1 MKKVISLLIISILVW
16 LSNVSADSSSDSSTW
31 TTDSTSTWT
40 IVVVTSTW
48 TIDSTNTWTT
58 DTSTS
63 TWITVSTSTSTWTTA
78 NSNDNSTSSGST
90 DDKREV
96 RDVQKRFSSEFN
108 TLKEQYKE
116 GMNLKEKR
124 DEYLKKKNE
133 LFDQYKTQLAETHSG
148 AIEKREEI
156 KINFKEQKEELKN
169 KLQEKRQEIKKKYDN
184 TYKMKYGTMISK
196 LDEAKVN
203 ILIGKIDALI
213 VKVNAWEYSDEAKA
227 KLIAMLE
234 SLRELANKRLE
245 MIKVESELNLDSL
258 FQ

>member
-1 MKKVISLLIISILVW
+1 MKKIISLIIVSILLW
-16 LSNVSADSSSDSSTW
+16 LSSVSADTSTW
-31 TTDSTSTWT
+31 TTDDSSSNTWTVVSTGSIETTTTNTWTVETTTSSSTSSTSTW
-40 IVVVTSTW
+40 
-48 TIDSTNTWTT
+48 
-58 DTSTS
+58 STS
-63 TWITVSTSTSTWTTA
+63 T
-78 NSNDNSTSSGST
+78 GST

-108 TLKEQYKE
+108 GLKEQYKE
-116 GMNLKEKR
+116 GMKLKEKR

-148 AIEKREEI
+148 AVEKRAEI

-169 KLQEKRQEIKKKYDN
+169 KLQEKRKDIRKKYDD
-184 TYKMKYGTMISK
+184 TYKMKYGTMISN

-213 VKVNAWEYSDEAKA
+213 VKVNAWEYTDEAKA

-245 MIKVESELNLDSL
+245 MIKVETELNLDSL